1 MFSFNCS
8 LFKHTDFDELIG
20 TELYYP
26 PEFFTHK
33 RYNGEDLDLWGA
45 ALVLYEMVEGVMAFE
60 TTEEI
65 AHKKLVFRK
74 ESSAMFRFFIKLAL
88 HKNRKCRLNKR
99 TIWDHKWF

>member
-1 MFSFNCS
+1 MFIIFQ
-8 LFKHTDFDELIG
+8 HTDFDELIG

-33 RYNGEDLDLWGA
+33 HYNGEDLDFWGS

-65 AHKKLVFRK
+65 VHKKLVFCK
-74 ESSAMFRFFIKLAL
+74 ESSAMFRFFIKQAL
-88 HKNRKCRLNKR
+88 HKIHKCRLNKR
-99 TIWDHKWF
+99 TIFNHEWF